1 MYYSTREGDVRAV
14 DDVSFTLEKGTT
26 LGIAGESGSG
36 KSSLA
41 YTLMKLLPQ
50 NGSIRGGKITI
61 AGVDVSDMPEGEV
74 RSKVRWKHISLVPQS
89 AMNALNPVF
98 KVGEQIS
105 EAILV
110 HQDTDPDI
118 AIEKSKQMLELVG
131 IDPRRYDSY
140 PHELSGGMRQRAMI
154 AMALVLNPD
163 IIVADEPTTA
173 LDVIVQAQIIQLL
186 KDLKRTLSMSLILI
200 THDLSLVAEMSDMVI
215 IFYAGQIVEYG
226 SSEALFVTPA
236 HPYTFGLIHA
246 FPNLKGPKTK
256 LISIPGTPPD
266 LVAPPSGCRFNPRC
280 QFATQICREV
290 EPELRSLNG
299 GRLVRCHHAEE
310 VLAKSVR

>member
-200 THDLSLVAEMSDMVI
+200 THDLSLVA
-215 IFYAGQIVEYG
+215 
-226 SSEALFVTPA
+226 
-236 HPYTFGLIHA
+236 
-246 FPNLKGPKTK
+246 
-256 LISIPGTPPD
+256 
-266 LVAPPSGCRFNPRC
+266 
-280 QFATQICREV
+280 
-290 EPELRSLNG
+290 
-299 GRLVRCHHAEE
+299 
-310 VLAKSVR
+310 